1 MISVVIPTYNHG
13 PLLLDTLA
21 SVFAQ
26 TYQDY
31 EVIVVNDG
39 SPDDTAEL
47 LRPLVETRRVIYLEQ
62 ENAGQAAA
70 RNRGLQAARGDYI
83 AFLDDD
89 DLWPA
94 DKLAWQVRVLD
105 ENPESVLVYG
115 RYAQLRADG
124 RLHPDS
130 SSGFPGGSVHGQFRR
145 RNWIHSLG
153 QTLMRTEAVRAIG
166 GFDPGVWGADDW
178 DLYIRLAQRGPF
190 EFRDRLAL
198 RYRLHEQNASRDAI
212 RHVRGYWQVVRRH
225 VGWNVPLWFSGQ
237 RAAAAYFVPNLT
249 DFAAHRHRAGAYW
262 QVLQAC
268 GIALTFRPGLLSKR
282 WFLGLA
288 GRAALQLARRPC
300 GSCNQRSISEPA
312 SQR

>member
-26 TYQDY
+26 THQDY

-130 SSGFPGGSVHGQFRR
+130 SSGFPSGSVH
-145 RNWIHSLG
+145 
-153 QTLMRTEAVRAIG
+153 
-166 GFDPGVWGADDW
+166 
-178 DLYIRLAQRGPF
+178 
-190 EFRDRLAL
+190 
-198 RYRLHEQNASRDAI
+198 
-212 RHVRGYWQVVRRH
+212 
-225 VGWNVPLWFSGQ
+225 
-237 RAAAAYFVPNLT
+237 
-249 DFAAHRHRAGAYW
+249 
-262 QVLQAC
+262 
-268 GIALTFRPGLLSKR
+268 
-282 WFLGLA
+282 
-288 GRAALQLARRPC
+288 
-300 GSCNQRSISEPA
+300 
-312 SQR
+312 